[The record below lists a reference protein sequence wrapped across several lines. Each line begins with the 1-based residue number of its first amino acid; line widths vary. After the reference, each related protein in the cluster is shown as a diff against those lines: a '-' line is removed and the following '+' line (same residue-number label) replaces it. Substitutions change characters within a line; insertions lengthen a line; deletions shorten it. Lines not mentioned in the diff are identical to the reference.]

1 MKIIITLPV
10 YNEEKVLEKNILE
23 LYNFCQKV
31 ITDDWQIVIA
41 DNASTDKTAIIGQE
55 LEKNNPHKI
64 IYIYIPQKGRGGA
77 LREAWLNFSADI
89 YIYMDI
95 DLATDL
101 NYLLS
106 LIDSLKSGYDIAI
119 GSRLI
124 DGSNIE
130 RSFFREVTS
139 RIFNFLLKVFLNFQI
154 KDSQCGF
161 KGATYKTVQ
170 KIVPKT
176 LNNDWFFDTEFLF
189 LAQKN
194 GCKIKEIPIRWI
206 EAPNQKRK
214 SKVNVLKT
222 SFNYLKEI
230 WRLRKLI

>member
-10 YNEEKVLEKNILE
+10 YNEEKVLEKNVLE
-23 LYNFCQKV
+23 LYNFCQKNIV
-31 ITDDWQIVIA
+31 DNWQIVIA
-41 DNASTDKTAIIGQE
+41 NNASTDKTAIIGQE
-55 LEKNNPHKI
+55 SEKNNPDKI
-64 IYIYIPQKGRGGA
+64 VYIYIPQKGRGGA
-77 LREAWLNFSADI
+77 LREAWLNFPADI
-89 YIYMDI
+89 YIYLDI

-101 NYLLS
+101 KYLLP

-124 DGSNIE
+124 EGSNIE
-130 RSFFREVTS
+130 RSFLREFTS
-139 RIFNFLLKVFLNFQI
+139 RTFNFLLKFFLNFQI

-161 KGATYKTVQ
+161 KGATYEAVQ
-170 KIVPKT
+170 KIMPRV

-194 GCKIKEIPIRWI
+194 GYKIKEIPIRWI
-206 EAPNQKRK
+206 EASNQKRK

-222 SFNYLKEI
+222 SINYLEEI
-230 WRLRKLI
+230 WRLRKSR